1 MISAIKRI
9 DLVYTQNP
17 ILLVSFHDLWSIQCL
32 VPKCLA
38 PWYPVPLL
46 RLKRFPLSYLTKI
59 SMRGYL
65 YSAHMQD
72 WLQPDF
78 RWCKND
84 NDISFL
90 RIPSKIYY
98 NNRYILQLY
107 YNTSPCLSSHIR
119 SCGKHVTIRWA
130 GMLSIRVGGGWR
142 WSTRRYNRYQG
153 NIESMESSG
162 SFSKVSR
169 LPYSN
174 HAYLKEIWYIN
185 TT

>member
-1 MISAIKRI
+1 MS
-9 DLVYTQNP
+9 QNNVNFYSTYDP
-17 ILLVSFHDLWSIQCL
+17 ILPVSFHDLWSIQCL
-32 VPKCLA
+32 VPKCLVL
-38 PWYPVPLL
+38 WYPVPLL

-65 YSAHMQD
+65 YWARMQD

-78 RWCKND
+78 KWCKND
-84 NDISFL
+84 GDIVFL
-90 RIPSKIYY
+90 GIPRIIFTTYY
-98 NNRYILQLY
+98 NNKYILILY
-107 YNTSPCLSSHIR
+107 QNTYPCLASHIR

-130 GMLSIRVGGGWR
+130 GMLSIRGGGRRR

-153 NIESMESSG
+153 NIESMKGSG

-174 HAYLKEIWYIN
+174 HAYMKEI
-185 TT
+185 